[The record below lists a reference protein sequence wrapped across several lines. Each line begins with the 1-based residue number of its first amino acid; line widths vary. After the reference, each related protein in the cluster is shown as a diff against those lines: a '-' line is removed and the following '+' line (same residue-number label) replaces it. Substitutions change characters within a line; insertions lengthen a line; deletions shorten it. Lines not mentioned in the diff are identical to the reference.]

1 MLTQIDTLKRGKDL
15 GVKENCY
22 IVLKYQAVEEK
33 MDITNLKKNSQ
44 CFIAIFIS
52 FTFLNTVIISLHCY
66 LNTLSD
72 VLIFV

>member
-33 MDITNLKKNSQ
+33 MDITNKKKILNVLLQFLLVLPFLTLLSFH
-44 CFIAIFIS
+44 CVAI
-52 FTFLNTVIISLHCY
+52 
-66 LNTLSD
+66 
-72 VLIFV
+72 